1 MRSTSACLSLLPLA
15 IDTSVAGTALEAL
28 KFLSPEQL
36 QRVAIIAGRDG
47 TPEPERWHIVVYDPA
62 SKDTGL
68 REIVVAGGKKVT
80 DRPVSQFAEKLSA
93 IDAIS
98 PDALKIDSD
107 KLEKLAM
114 KYGSVN
120 STTVSAM
127 HFDLRKT
134 GPESGALWTVTC
146 LDSSG
151 TELGKLIVSATK
163 GNVLLHPGFVAEPE
177 PDPLVDGLRPGA
189 KPVEPADPEKTRENR
204 RAPTPY
210 LRQRPPPTPFTGAT
224 PKPGFLQRL
233 FTPPDKTK
241 PAPPR

>member
-1 MRSTSACLSLLPLA
+1 MRSTSACLSLLLLA

-68 REIVVAGGKKVT
+68 REIVVAGGKKVA

-93 IDAIS
+93 IDALS

-163 GNVLLHPGFVAEPE
+163 GNVLLHPGFRQYQKVLSF
-177 PDPLVDGLRPGA
+177 DRNKLRSVDRFQNDFSFQRVRQ
-189 KPVEPADPEKTRENR
+189 VEAWLEIASCQDN
-204 RAPTPY
+204 
-210 LRQRPPPTPFTGAT
+210 L
-224 PKPGFLQRL
+224 
-233 FTPPDKTK
+233 
-241 PAPPR
+241 